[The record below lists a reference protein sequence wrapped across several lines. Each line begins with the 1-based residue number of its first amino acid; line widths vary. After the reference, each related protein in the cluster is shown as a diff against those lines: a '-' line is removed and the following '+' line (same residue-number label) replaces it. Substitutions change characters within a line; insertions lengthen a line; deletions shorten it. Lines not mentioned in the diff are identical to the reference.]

1 MELCNQY
8 CMKAVLLLLLAVGT
22 AAAPHVN
29 FLQFS
34 QNGKPSG
41 VRSAIGYPIEVL
53 EFAWRKYGS
62 RLIRAVHRYPGF
74 TVVARSR
81 DRLKLGKRVAESLYN
96 GLYWIHHYPTIAGAA
111 WPTKRRYTRKMF
123 YDCVM
128 PVVLHLSQLVD
139 EIHYSDRLHPLN
151 HYGGFFSKYFTTI
164 VDCAPVLIKD
174 SSDAFWRD
182 SIYQH
187 KYGSCCF
194 KIQLGINFLGCW

>member
-1 MELCNQY
+1 ML
-8 CMKAVLLLLLAVGT
+8 LLLLLAVGT

-111 WPTKRRYTRKMF
+111 WPTKRRPRSLALPRAAVAHAVAPSKS
-123 YDCVM
+123 
-128 PVVLHLSQLVD
+128 PVEQVIAC
-139 EIHYSDRLHPLN
+139 E
-151 HYGGFFSKYFTTI
+151 
-164 VDCAPVLIKD
+164 
-174 SSDAFWRD
+174 
-182 SIYQH
+182 
-187 KYGSCCF
+187 
-194 KIQLGINFLGCW
+194 

>member
-1 MELCNQY
+1 MLWIYPVYPLYPVYPIYPCPPACAGKSRRGVAAELLERPVELCNQY

-139 EIHYSDRLHPLN
+139 EIHYSDRP
-151 HYGGFFSKYFTTI
+151 
-164 VDCAPVLIKD
+164 
-174 SSDAFWRD
+174 R
-182 SIYQH
+182 
-187 KYGSCCF
+187 
-194 KIQLGINFLGCW
+194 QLQWWWQQQQ

>member
-1 MELCNQY
+1 
-8 CMKAVLLLLLAVGT
+8 MKVLLLLVLAVGT

-74 TVVARSR
+74 AVVARSR
-81 DRLKLGKRVAESLYN
+81 DRLKLGQRVAESLYN

-139 EIHYSDRLHPLN
+139 EIHGRELAQPSEVERPQR
-151 HYGGFFSKYFTTI
+151 
-164 VDCAPVLIKD
+164 PVAD
-174 SSDAFWRD
+174 
-182 SIYQH
+182 
-187 KYGSCCF
+187 
-194 KIQLGINFLGCW
+194 

>member
-1 MELCNQY
+1 
-8 CMKAVLLLLLAVGT
+8 MKAVLLLLLAVGT

-81 DRLKLGKRVAESLYN
+81 DRLKLGQRVAESLYN

-128 PVVLHLSQLVD
+128 PVCRSCFAYRGVWFRSESRAHGGPKPREAALGTSVDSLSL
-139 EIHYSDRLHPLN
+139 
-151 HYGGFFSKYFTTI
+151 T
-164 VDCAPVLIKD
+164 
-174 SSDAFWRD
+174 
-182 SIYQH
+182 
-187 KYGSCCF
+187 
-194 KIQLGINFLGCW
+194 